1 MLASLRLRNFKSF
14 ADAHAPFGPLTLLVG
29 ANASGKSNV
38 LDALRLLRGLGAER
52 LTLEQVLAGTAGW
65 PGIRGGIHEAVRTGA
80 ESFMLESS
88 WHVEPAQSE
97 QPVHSF
103 DHLLECAVTPS
114 PMIRHERLW
123 DVGRQEPLFEARFDE
138 ERGVSLL
145 TDSTRQELV
154 AEGYGSEDRSW
165 LSSLAL
171 QILVK
176 GAERARGL
184 LQALG
189 GIRFLDVSPSAMRG
203 YVPQK
208 RRELGENG
216 ENLSAILWQLCQ
228 ESEQK
233 QELVDWLS
241 ELCSPELADIE
252 FSVTDEGDVMLRLVE
267 TDGSKVSARSLSDGT
282 LRFLGEL
289 VALRTAPKGSLI
301 LLEEVGR
308 ELHPSRVHLL
318 VEYLEAITEERGLQ
332 VIATTHSP
340 LVLEALGPE
349 TRDNVVALG
358 HVPGHPGTV
367 MKRVSDLP
375 RFAEVVE
382 RRGLAYLFT
391 TNWLEQ
397 AL

>member
-38 LDALRLLRGLGAER
+38 LDALRLLRGLGAEQ
-52 LTLEQVLAGTAGW
+52 LPLEQVLAGTAGW
-65 PGIRGGIHEAVRTGA
+65 TGLRGGIHEAVRTGTEA
-80 ESFMLESS
+80 FVLESS
-88 WHVEPAQSE
+88 WHIKSE
-97 QPVHSF
+97 QPEHPVRSF
-103 DHLLECAVTPS
+103 DHLIECAVTPN
-114 PMIRHERLW
+114 PMIRRERLLE
-123 DVGRQEPLFEARFDE
+123 VGRQEPLFEAQVDE
-138 ERGVSLL
+138 DGIA
-145 TDSTRQELV
+145 V
-154 AEGYGSEDRSW
+154 ATGPVMPLGRAMYVAH
-165 LSSLAL
+165 SSALAL
-171 QILVK
+171 LGMELLVK
-176 GAERARGL
+176 SDEGARNLFHE
-184 LQALG
+184 LG

-203 YVPQK
+203 YVPRK

-228 ESEQK
+228 EPEQK
-233 QELVDWLS
+233 QDLVDWLS
-241 ELCSPELADIE
+241 ELCAPELADIE
-252 FSVTDEGDVMLRLVE
+252 FSVTDEGDVMLRLIE
-267 TDGSKVSARSLSDGT
+267 TDGGKVSARSLSDGT

-289 VALRTAPKGSLI
+289 VALRTAPKGSII
-301 LLEEVGR
+301 LLEELGR

-318 VEYLEAITEERGLQ
+318 VEYLESITEERGLQ

-349 TRDNVVALG
+349 SRDSVVALG

-375 RFAEVVE
+375 RFEEVVE
-382 RRGLAYLFT
+382 RRGMAYLFT